1 MANVNAVCTTTNCRT
16 VIDEL
21 ALLNGG
27 EHFLY
32 KRWVAA
38 YRAATTT
45 KCQAHYLDTD
55 IPTVYGTYFKGDA
68 HRGNRERA

>member
-21 ALLNGG
+21 ALVNGG
-27 EHFLY
+27 NHYLY

-38 YRAATTT
+38 FRAGTTT
-45 KCQAHYLDTD
+45 KCQNHYFDTD
-55 IPTVYGTYFKGDA
+55 VPTVYKAYHAGDA
-68 HRGNRERA
+68 HRGNRELA